1 MSVQTHI
8 EIDYHVVR
16 EKLQSSLITTKHI
29 STSNQLADI
38 FTKAL
43 G

>member
-8 EIDYHVVR
+8 EIDHHVVR